1 MKRLKA
7 ILLCSLL
14 YIGFSTSLY
23 AQDSIQVSLLT
34 CSPGQEIYELYGHT
48 AIRCTNFTTGEDW
61 VFNYGLFSFEDPGFI
76 GKFVRGECDYEVGY
90 VEFPLFEYSYQR
102 RGSAVIQQ
110 VLNLTEDEKQRLFLS
125 LVYNC
130 RPEHKKYRYNFLY
143 DNCTTRARDRIEK
156 AINGKVLYKKKE
168 CEITFREITHQYT
181 LGHPWASL
189 GNDLCLGA
197 GADQPIT
204 LRQQMFAPFYMKDYA
219 QQAVI
224 KDGNGNDRPLV
235 LKTEVIIPGNEKKD
249 ASTSFFTPMICVL
262 ALLVFTILLESLEWR
277 FNRRFWMYDVLLL
290 LVQGGV
296 GCVVTFLFFFSSH
309 PTVDTNWQ
317 IIIFNPLPL
326 LCLPVVVYS
335 AIKRKKTWF
344 YPANA
349 FVLTLFILFSGA
361 IPQDFD
367 SVIVPLMLTLL
378 LRSLGY
384 IEYYRRNRM

>member
-1 MKRLKA
+1 MKHLKA

-14 YIGFSTSLY
+14 YIGVCSSLY
-23 AQDSIQVSLLT
+23 AQDSMQVSLLT
-34 CSPGQEIYELYGHT
+34 CSPGEEVYELYGHT
-48 AIRCTNFTTGEDW
+48 AIRCTNFTTGDDW

-76 GKFVRGECDYEVGY
+76 VKFVRGECDYEVGY

-125 LVYNC
+125 LAYNC

-156 AINGKVLYKKKE
+156 AINGKVIYKEKE

-181 LGHPWASL
+181 FGHPWAAL

-197 GADQPIT
+197 GADKPIT

-224 KDGNGNDRPLV
+224 KDRNGNERSLV
-235 LKTEVIIPGNEKKD
+235 LKTEVIIPGDEKKD
-249 ASTSFFTPMICVL
+249 ASTSLFTPMVCVL
-262 ALLVFTILLESLEWR
+262 ALLAFTILLEGMEWY
-277 FNRRFWMYDVLLL
+277 FNCRVWIYDVLLL

-296 GCVVTFLFFFSSH
+296 GCVVAFLFFFSSH

-326 LCLPVVVYS
+326 LLLPVVVYS

-349 FVLTLFILFSGA
+349 ALLTLFILFSGA

-367 SVIVPLMLTLL
+367 SVIVPLALTLL